1 MLSTSTQ
8 ALFSACPI
16 LFRGHVLPAS
26 QNLMCFGFNCSDG
39 RYSLLLK
46 YAQKLEAHL
55 QARREAGEAL
65 DSLPMAVHVKEDKG
79 TLRMYLSSYDDVC
92 DVVVR
97 EIAFHSESVCE
108 ICNSPASYV
117 PDLGRTLCRRHATV
131 VRKPR
136 A

>member
-8 ALFSACPI
+8 ALISACPI
-16 LFRGHVLPAS
+16 LYRGHELPAS

-46 YAQKLEAHL
+46 YSQKLEAHL
-55 QARREAGEAL
+55 QTRLDAGEAL
-65 DSLPMAVHVKEDKG
+65 ESLPMAVHVKEDKG
-79 TLRMYLSSYDDVC
+79 TLRMYLSAYDDVC

-97 EIAFHSESVCE
+97 EIAFHSEAVCE
-108 ICNSPASYV
+108 ICNSAGTYV
-117 PDLGRTLCRRHATV
+117 KDLRRTLCRRHAAV